1 MGPINCAPNPYIE
14 VIRSLPA
21 VPAVRLNID
30 RTHFGPTKVTHFR
43 NCDLAML
50 STLGP
55 LEQIW
60 PTVYGNVN

>member
-1 MGPINCAPNPYIE
+1 MLYIISYLE
-14 VIRSLPA
+14 GVRSLPA

-43 NCDLAML
+43 NCGLTML

-60 PTVYGNVN
+60 PTVYGNVSL